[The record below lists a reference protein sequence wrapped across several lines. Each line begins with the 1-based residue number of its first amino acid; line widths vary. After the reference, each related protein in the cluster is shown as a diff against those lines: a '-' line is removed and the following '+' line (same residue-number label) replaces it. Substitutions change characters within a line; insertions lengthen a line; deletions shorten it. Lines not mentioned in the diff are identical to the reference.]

1 MELWREVLM
10 VLSTSTS
17 RMDGAIVV
25 YLSGAIFF
33 GAESACLQVL
43 VKELLQEC
51 PRIVLDLGKVTHI
64 DSGGVGAL
72 VAVYASARKVGGSIK
87 FANLGTHPNEVLQI
101 TKLATV
107 FEIFEKTEDA
117 VASFSS

>member
-1 MELWREVLM
+1 MGLSA
-10 VLSTSTS
+10 STSK
-17 RMDGAIVV
+17 MDGTIVV

-33 GAESACLQVL
+33 GAESASLQVL
-43 VKELLQEC
+43 VKDLLKEC

-72 VAVYASARKVGGSIK
+72 VAVYASAKKVGGNLK
-87 FANLGTHPNEVLQI
+87 FANLGKHPKEVLQI

-107 FEIFEKTEDA
+107 FEIFERTEDA
-117 VASFSS
+117 VASFTT